1 MDMDGHGPCSCGCDL
16 VNDSGLSVAWAE
28 VEVEPAPLVSPY
40 ALSLVI
46 KGPLARSITRYSFKR
61 SGGKTISYFLL

>member
-1 MDMDGHGPCSCGCDL
+1 MDMDGRVLCSCGCDL

-40 ALSLVI
+40 ALSLEI
-46 KGPLARSITRYSFKR
+46 KGPLAKSRTRYSFKR
-61 SGGKTISYFLL
+61 SG

>member
-1 MDMDGHGPCSCGCDL
+1 MDMDGHVLCSCGCDL

-40 ALSLVI
+40 ALSLEI
-46 KGPLARSITRYSFKR
+46 KGPLARS
-61 SGGKTISYFLL
+61 

>member
-1 MDMDGHGPCSCGCDL
+1 MDMDGHVLCGYCCDL